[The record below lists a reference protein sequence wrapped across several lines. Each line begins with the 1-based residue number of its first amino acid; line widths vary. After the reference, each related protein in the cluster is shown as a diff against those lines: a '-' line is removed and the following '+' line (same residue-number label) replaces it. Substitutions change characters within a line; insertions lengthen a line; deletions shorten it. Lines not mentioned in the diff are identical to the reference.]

1 MSIMHEIELPIYSIV
16 ISVGDEDPE
25 RPGCYLG
32 GSIIS
37 QLHSECP
44 YCSRVT
50 CYADCDGGGG
60 DIDGLESEEDMEE
73 RRHYNAM
80 ADAVESLILAHV
92 MAGIDV
98 TEPAYSEGVETA
110 MEAIA
115 NKVT

>member
-1 MSIMHEIELPIYSIV
+1 MHEIELPIYSIV

-50 CYADCDGGGG
+50 CYADCDG
-60 DIDGLESEEDMEE
+60 LESEEDMEE

-98 TEPAYSEGVETA
+98 TEPAYLEGVETA